1 MCKTMTYL
9 CIRSARV
16 QHFSAFIII
25 VDVIIIIIIIIVYCR
40 SIDSLS
46 QLITHTMDETFYSLK
61 LTHELCVLPLAYQ
74 ITCIV
79 GNTLGRTLH
88 GGRAERNEF
97 LLLHA
102 FTQKGY
108 LPPDK
113 LEKHKNL
120 APPTEGNEE
129 GSGGKKNKSS
139 YSGGLVLDPKVGLYK
154 RFVFLYY
161 Y

>member
-1 MCKTMTYL
+1 
-9 CIRSARV
+9 
-16 QHFSAFIII
+16 
-25 VDVIIIIIIIIVYCR
+25 
-40 SIDSLS
+40 
-46 QLITHTMDETFYSLK
+46 MDEAFYSLK

-88 GGRAERNEF
+88 GGRSERNEF

-113 LEKHKNL
+113 RERNKNIAL
-120 APPTEGNEE
+120 AMNDNEVE
-129 GSGGKKNKSS
+129 GSGKKNKSS
-139 YSGGLVLDPKVGLYK
+139 YLGGLVLDPKVGFYN
-154 RFVFLYY
+154 RFVYIYKTCTVEPL
-161 Y
+161 